1 MKDRGL
7 FSLTLFQASDSLQ
20 STMPCLSIS
29 NGRSVNVQGDYGSK
43 NAYLY
48 IVNLMVYLKLANDAV
63 EMLTNDLLQLYFH
76 VYLVTFNFTENVRI
90 NSYLK
95 KIDPSLSDVC
105 SWM

>member
-1 MKDRGL
+1 
-7 FSLTLFQASDSLQ
+7 
-20 STMPCLSIS
+20 
-29 NGRSVNVQGDYGSK
+29 
-43 NAYLY
+43 
-48 IVNLMVYLKLANDAV
+48 MVYLKLANDAV

-76 VYLVTFNFTENVRI
+76 VYLVTYNFTENVRI